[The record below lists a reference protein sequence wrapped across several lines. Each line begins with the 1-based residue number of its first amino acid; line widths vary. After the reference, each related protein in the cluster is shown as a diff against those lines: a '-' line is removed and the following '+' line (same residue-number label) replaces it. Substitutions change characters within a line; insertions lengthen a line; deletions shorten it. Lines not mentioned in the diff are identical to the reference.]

1 MSEEEET
8 SDLPFAIDGSTGS
21 SGSELPSLIMNS
33 SSSHSSDSSD
43 SSLPYMLSET
53 GNESEEGEGEE
64 VMEAD
69 AEVQAQIDL
78 SGLWSH

>member
-1 MSEEEET
+1 
-8 SDLPFAIDGSTGS
+8 
-21 SGSELPSLIMNS
+21 
-33 SSSHSSDSSD
+33 
-43 SSLPYMLSET
+43 MLSET